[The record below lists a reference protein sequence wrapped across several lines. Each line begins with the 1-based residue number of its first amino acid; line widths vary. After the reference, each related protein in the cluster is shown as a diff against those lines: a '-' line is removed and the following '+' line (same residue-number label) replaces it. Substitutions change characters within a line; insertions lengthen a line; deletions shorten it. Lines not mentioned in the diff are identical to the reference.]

1 MAWQNTQLLVKL
13 ALDLSKYVSGMR
25 AAGSE
30 GEKAMGTVST
40 AGAKA
45 ATAQKDLGQQTEQV
59 AKKLKAFRDNTVSSS
74 EAQKDW
80 AKWVDKTRNEQEKL
94 AKSLREVEEAGRA
107 AGKSQR
113 EIADVQDR
121 LRTKVDESSSG
132 LMNLATRAGVA
143 FGAIVTGTAAMVM
156 STANAARELEKLSS
170 LAGTDV
176 VQFQQMA
183 YATRTVGIEKEK
195 LADILKDVND
205 KVGEF
210 LQTGGGPM
218 KDFFDNVAPRV
229 GVTAEQFSRLGGAD
243 ALQLYVKSLQAA
255 NLSQAEMTF
264 YLEALANDST
274 LLLPLLADN
283 GAALRTLAD
292 EGERL
297 GVVLDARTI
306 EANKRF
312 AESVDTLQQGLVGVR
327 NTIGSSLIPVLQDLV
342 DEFNAGTQSA
352 GGFWKALTTLGT
364 LNPFRSN
371 AENAKVLRSEL
382 ERLERSRASFLSSGY
397 NTEGLDSDIENVK
410 VKLDYLGK
418 LQRQAVQY
426 SKDDQ
431 SAAES
436 ARLGITAAAEAG
448 RAATRAAQEQAK
460 AQQELDRINKA
471 SLGPLQKKTAEL
483 KAIAEWGKKAGW
495 SDEKIAAL
503 QDQVAAKY
511 EKSISALNKMSAA
524 EREAKREQ
532 EARAEL
538 MARLSGVNTDYVQQ
552 LGRLQAIRDAGL
564 VSEERYVEMME
575 ELISVQPK
583 ASEQIREATKA
594 REALVQA
601 QERSLK
607 TVEDQVQKLKD
618 EEAALA
624 IAAVKNISLAE
635 ALEEVAIARLNE
647 AKAKEIAKGKDAD
660 QAVIA
665 AIEKEI
671 AARRELATLTGKKEA
686 REAAK
691 KAAEEAAKAWEK
703 TVDQIS
709 EGLTDAL
716 MRGFEGGKDFGQNFV
731 DSLKNM
737 FKTQIARSL
746 QQSIAQGLAG
756 MLGGGGGS
764 GWASM
769 IGGGQNGGIN
779 WSQIASRAYSY
790 FSGGS
795 AASVAST
802 YGTTVGSQQTAM
814 LAAQE
819 AGMGSA
825 AAGAGGVSA
834 MTYAGWIG
842 VAIAAADHL
851 YSKGWD
857 QRALGAVYDRQMV
870 GNFSR
875 TTGVS
880 TGASGIGQGISGA
893 GNGFINPIVQ
903 DANNAYKVFDKLG
916 MNDKW
921 ASILSGTSF
930 AAHTFGR
937 KLKEFGYKVDVAGDR
952 IEVAG
957 YEFHKGGML
966 RGDKWKSFDIDDRDA
981 QAVRQ
986 QVEDV
991 RDASAAMARAL
1002 GYSDE
1007 AIESFTGSLRINL
1020 KGAETAEEKA
1030 ERYNEALTDLNRQMV
1045 NAATGAD
1052 YTSEQF
1058 KTMMDGIGQS
1068 MADAGISAEGIAD
1081 ILVDGIMGR
1090 MSASEVGAAL
1100 SDMIVGGIYESI
1112 ASSYAGQIASVF
1124 TGQILTPMFA
1134 AMAAGVPVSQA
1145 ISQQA
1150 IQNVVATAQSA
1161 AAALNAIFNDAGFRS
1176 AIAGIE
1182 TAISGVAGAVS
1193 KVKVPSFGS
1202 ARLAATNTAAQKRN
1216 EIERERYQL
1225 ETQLAQALGLT
1236 ALLRQRELASLDASN
1251 RHLQQRLWA
1260 LEDAKSGIDAAMEAL
1275 ERAMDARREALETQL
1290 DTARTLESELN
1301 DVFQVLKDGIRDLR
1315 GEVESTSRM
1324 SADAGRAL
1332 VQRALGGEKVDSDD
1346 LADAIDSVRSY
1357 IEQTNY
1363 ASRFER
1369 DKAALSFAADLDRL
1383 GSITEREL
1391 SEAERQVLLLEE
1403 QLAGLDAQL
1412 EAQQQAVDA
1421 LYGIDTS
1428 VKSVGQAVAALS
1440 SAMLD
1445 FKAASLRE
1453 RDALGV
1459 DTGFSAAG
1467 YWSSNADLRSYY
1479 EANQSALDAQF
1490 GGRDK
1495 WLFEHYLTHGLRE
1508 GRTTGAEG
1516 FDADAYYQKYADLQ
1530 QFYAANKAAI
1540 DGTFGTRDEWLL
1552 NHWLTLGISEG
1563 RKFAKGAAFTNGI
1576 VTRPTLFDI
1585 GQMGEAGKEAIMPLS
1600 NIGGSLGVRAITGGD
1615 AETKAILRKVLASL
1629 DELNRTQDAG
1639 LVYASRTTA
1648 ILRKA
1653 QRPGGALAVQTPEDQ
1668 PLAVEIVS

>member
-25 AAGSE
+25 TAGTE
-30 GEKAMGTVST
+30 GEKAMGGVAA

-45 ATAQKDLGQQTEQV
+45 ASTQKDLGQQTEQA
-59 AKKLKAFRDNTVSSS
+59 AKKIEAFKARTNESS

-80 AKWVDKTRNEQEKL
+80 TKWVEKTRTEQEKL
-94 AKSLREVEEAGRA
+94 ATSLRKVEEAGRA
-107 AGKSQR
+107 AGVSQK

-121 LRTKVDESSSG
+121 LRTKVDDSSTS

-143 FGAIVTGTAAMVM
+143 FGAIATGVAAMVM
-156 STANAARELEKLSS
+156 STANAAKEVERLST
-170 LAGTDV
+170 LTGIGTT
-176 VQFQQMA
+176 QFQQWA
-183 YATRTVGIEKEK
+183 YGARTVGIQQDK

-255 NLSQAEMTF
+255 NLSQSEMTF
-264 YLEALANDST
+264 YLEALASDST

-297 GVVLDARTI
+297 GVVMDTQTI

-312 AESVDTLQQGLVGVR
+312 ADSVDTLIQGLNGAKL
-327 NTIGSSLIPVLQDLV
+327 TIGSELIPVLQELV
-342 DEFNAGTQSA
+342 TGFTSAETGSRSMAEFVGGT
-352 GGFWKALTTLGT
+352 LRTTLEASIVLGRNVAYVFATVGDHIGASAAAMSRLLRGDLAGVKAISEEYRRISQERRAALDEADRRT
-364 LNPFRSN
+364 LTRP
-371 AENAKVLRSEL
+371 A
-382 ERLERSRASFLSSGY
+382 
-397 NTEGLDSDIENVK
+397 T
-410 VKLDYLGK
+410 
-418 LQRQAVQY
+418 VQY

-436 ARLGITAAAEAG
+436 ARLGITAAQEAG
-448 RAATRAAQEQAK
+448 RAATVAAQQAEK
-460 AQQELDRINKA
+460 ARQVWERMSKSSA
-471 SLGPLQKKTAEL
+471 GALQKREADMKAVAEAGKTL
-483 KAIAEWGKKAGW
+483 GK
-495 SDEKIAAL
+495 SDEEIKAL
-503 QDQVAAKY
+503 QDQIAAKY
-511 EKSISALNKMSAA
+511 EKSTKARQGLTAA

-532 EARAEL
+532 EAQAAL
-538 MARLSGVNTDYVQQ
+538 LARLSGVNTDYVQQ
-552 LGRLQAIRDAGL
+552 LGRLQAIREDGK
-564 VSEERYVEMME
+564 VSEERYLELME
-575 ELISVQPK
+575 ELISIQPLASQQIKEHQK
-583 ASEQIREATKA
+583 A
-594 REALVQA
+594 L
-601 QERSLK
+601 
-607 TVEDQVQKLKD
+607 EDQAK
-618 EEAALA
+618 A
-624 IAAVKNISLAE
+624 ITTWAGERAKSTAE
-635 ALEEVAIARLNE
+635 QEKELQRAREEVAAMGLTKTALSEVAAARLE
-647 AKAKEIAKGKDAD
+647 
-660 QAVIA
+660 VA
-665 AIEKEI
+665 A
-671 AARRELATLTGKKEA
+671 AAQEEY
-686 REAAK
+686 AANLRAASAYAEEYRHAYLQ
-691 KAAEEAAKAWEK
+691 AAEDAERQAKLMRQRAATERERATKQEALDTQK
-703 TVDQIS
+703 TWDKTWDQVAQS
-709 EGLTDAL
+709 MTDAL
-716 MRGFEGGKDFGQNFV
+716 INGGRSASDV
-731 DSLKNM
+731 IEDM
-737 FKTQIARSL
+737 FKTLVLRPIVEPVMKA
-746 QQSIAQGLAG
+746 AG
-756 MLGGGGGS
+756 NWLNNLLGGS
-764 GWASM
+764 G
-769 IGGGQNGGIN
+769 GGFDFSKITSLFGGDGFS
-779 WSQIASRAYSY
+779 WGKLSSV
-790 FSGGS
+790 FSGGGAS
-795 AASVAST
+795 AAST
-802 YGTTVGSQQTAM
+802 YGTAAVYDAAAIEAANTAAM
-814 LAAQE
+814 NAAMASE
-819 AGMGSA
+819 GAAASSA
-825 AAGAGGVSA
+825 AAGASVASI
-834 MTYAGWIG
+834 AGW
-842 VAIAAADHL
+842 VAVGIATSANMYKA
-851 YSKGWD
+851 GWD
-857 QRALGAVYDRQMV
+857 RNAMKKGGIPQHDFGQHSSTTGQSQYTGNVHASVLKSANKLDYSIWKWLGA
-870 GNFSR
+870 SE
-875 TTGVS
+875 
-880 TGASGIGQGISGA
+880 
-893 GNGFINPIVQ
+893 
-903 DANNAYKVFDKLG
+903 
-916 MNDKW
+916 KW
-921 ASILSGTSF
+921 ATILSGAPLT
-930 AAHTFGR
+930 AGVWGR
-937 KLKEFGYKVDVAGDR
+937 KLKGYGFDVGIAGQD
-952 IEVAG
+952 VSVQG
-957 YEFHKGGML
+957 YEYHKGGLL
-966 RGDKWKSFDIDDRDA
+966 RSNKTVNFDVDARDA
-981 QAVRQ
+981 ESLRR

-1007 AIESFTGSLRINL
+1007 AIDSFTGSLRINF
-1020 KGAETAEEKA
+1020 KGSETAEEQA

-1058 KTMMDGIGQS
+1058 KSMMDGIGQA

-1090 MSASEVGAAL
+1090 MSEAEVGAAL

-1182 TAISGVAGAVS
+1182 TAIRGVAGAVS

-1251 RHLQQRLWA
+1251 RHLQVHIWA
-1260 LEDAKSGIDAAMEAL
+1260 LEDAKSAIGTAMEAL
-1275 ERAMDARREALETQL
+1275 ERAIEAQREAVQTQL
-1290 DTARTLESELN
+1290 DGARALESHLN

-1315 GEVESTSRM
+1315 GEVVSTSRM

-1332 VQRALGGEKVDSDD
+1332 IQRALGGEKMDSDE
-1346 LADAIDSVRSY
+1346 LADAIDAVRSY

-1403 QLAGLDAQL
+1403 QLTSLDAQL

-1428 VKSVGQAVAALS
+1428 VKSVSQAVAALS
-1440 SAMLD
+1440 GAMATYTAAVQ
-1445 FKAASLRE
+1445 AAS
-1453 RDALGV
+1453 AVNISAGAAPSSSTSSSAGSV
-1459 DTGFSAAG
+1459 SVSGGGGGSSSKQWTAAG
-1467 YWSSNADLRSYY
+1467 YMSKNPDLQAYWA
-1479 EANQSALDAQF
+1479 AN
-1490 GGRDK
+1490 
-1495 WLFEHYLTHGLRE
+1495 
-1508 GRTTGAEG
+1508 GAELARDRG
-1516 FDADAYYQKYADLQ
+1516 WTVEDYAQWHWQNYGQKE
-1530 QFYAANKAAI
+1530 N
-1540 DGTFGTRDEWLL
+1540 
-1552 NHWLTLGISEG
+1552 
-1563 RKFAKGAAFTNGI
+1563 RKFAKGGAFTNGI

-1600 NIGGSLGVRAITGGD
+1600 NVGGSLGVRAIIGGD
-1615 AETKAILRKVLASL
+1615 DETKALLRKVLASL
-1629 DELNRTQDAG
+1629 GDLNRTQEAG
-1639 LVYASRTTA
+1639 VVYASRTTA

-1653 QRPGGALAVQTPEDQ
+1653 QRPGGALAVQAPDDQ
-1668 PLAVEIVS
+1668 PVAVEVVSP